1 MDWGFATTWVY
12 LEGCGGCGM
21 GEYKNTIDFLV
32 CIIIYLLIKLLK
44 MKFNLKSICL
54 IFATIFISTISL
66 AQVGIGTNSPNAS
79 AKLDITST
87 TQGFLPPRMTSTQRN
102 AISSPVAGLTIWNTT
117 YVQLE
122 VYNGSLWV
130 NMNGTSDQAPTIGQY
145 FQGGI
150 VAYILVSGDPGY
162 DANTQHGLIAATS
175 DQSTGIQWYNGSYTT
190 KGAIGTAIGTGLSNT
205 NAIITSQGASTA
217 YAAGLARAYKGG
229 GYTDWYL
236 PSKDELNKLYAMKL
250 LGFGGFASGDYWSST
265 EFDNVYNGFAWYQN
279 FSNGS
284 QDYVDKFL
292 AFYVR
297 AIRAF

>member
-175 DQSTGIQWYNGSYTT
+175 DQSTGIGIQWYNGSNTIT
-190 KGAIGTAIGTGLSNT
+190 GATGTAIGTGLSNT
-205 NAIITSQGASTA
+205 NTIITSQGGTA
-217 YAAGLARAYKGG
+217 TSYAAGLARAFTGG

-236 PSKDELNKLYAMKL
+236 PSKNELNKLYINRTAI
-250 LGFGGFASGDYWSST
+250 GGFADSFYWSSS
-265 EFDNVYNGFAWYQN
+265 ENGYYEAWAQN
-279 FSNGS
+279 FNFGALISGGKVATS
-284 QDYVDKFL
+284 
-292 AFYVR
+292 YVR